1 VRKLLFL
8 LPLVGLLASC
18 SGSPIKKLV
27 CERHKGDPEPM
38 EFIFDP
44 QAKILYVYHEVS
56 ETLKP
61 AQKSDY
67 PEAFQG
73 SCEYVEPETT
83 NVFEERAK

>member
-1 VRKLLFL
+1 
-8 LPLVGLLASC
+8 
-18 SGSPIKKLV
+18 
-27 CERHKGDPEPM
+27 M

-83 NVFEERAK
+83 NVFEEPAK